1 VATVT
6 WGEGKKAAAY
16 LQRWQQL
23 WARYQRAD
31 SNPEWAGFID
41 WLISIRSTLRPATW
55 RQYRAAVVHAM
66 GQQQVLGRESFH
78 ARLMERINLPDRK
91 ALPARTSSTKSKS
104 LPNADMNALIQ
115 HLGERDGR
123 WDRLTGQWLVF
134 GMITGLRPGE
144 WQRVKA
150 CPNEDEMILRVAN
163 GKFDA
168 QRAHGSERTIH
179 VHIPPSMQGTLNEFI
194 QAIQSEDFANE
205 YEACRIALWSATK
218 ALWPRRK
225 KQITLYSA
233 RHQFAADAKS
243 AGLAPEVIAALM
255 GHAVTDT
262 HQSHYGKRRS
272 GRGSVMVTAEPAD
285 VMRVVERMQKKKTIE
300 LNIFRPLAPS
310 LSNRVQNFPD

>member
-1 VATVT
+1 MTVATVT
-6 WGEGKKAAAY
+6 WGEGKKAADY
-16 LQRWQQL
+16 LKRWQQL
-23 WARYQRAD
+23 WVRYERTD

-66 GQQQVLGRESFH
+66 GQHQVLGRESFH

-115 HLGERDGR
+115 YLGARDGR
-123 WDRLTGQWLVF
+123 WDRLAGQWLVF

-144 WQRVKA
+144 WQSVKA

-168 QRAHGSERTIH
+168 QRAHGPERTIH
-179 VHIPPSMQGTLNEFI
+179 VHIPPSMMGALDEFI
-194 QAIQSEDFANE
+194 QAIQSEDFANV
-205 YEACRIALWSATK
+205 YEGCRMALWSATK

-225 KQITLYSA
+225 NRPSLYSC

-255 GHAVTDT
+255 GHAVTET
-262 HQSHYGKRRS
+262 HQTHYGKRRS
-272 GRGSVMVTAEPAD
+272 GRGSVMVEAEASD
-285 VMRVVERMQKKKTIE
+285 VMRVVERMQQRNMMDVGKT
-300 LNIFRPLAPS
+300 PLAP
-310 LSNRVQNFPD
+310 R

>member
-1 VATVT
+1 MTVATVT
-6 WGEGKKAAAY
+6 WGEGKKSAAY
-16 LQRWQQL
+16 LQRWRQL
-23 WARYQRAD
+23 WARYERAD

-115 HLGERDGR
+115 HLGARDGL

-144 WQRVKA
+144 WQSVKA
-150 CPNEDEMILRVAN
+150 CPIENEMILRVAN

-168 QRAHGSERTIH
+168 QRAHGPERTIH
-179 VHIPPSMQGTLNEFI
+179 VHIPPSMQDTLNEFI
-194 QAIQSEDFANE
+194 QTIQAEDFADV
-205 YEACRIALWSATK
+205 YEGCRIALWRATK

-233 RHQFAADAKS
+233 RHQFSADAKS

-255 GHAVTDT
+255 GHAVTET
-262 HQSHYGKRRS
+262 HQTHYGKRRS
-272 GRGSVMVTAEPAD
+272 GRGSVMVEAEAAD
-285 VMRVVERMQKKKTIE
+285 VMRVVERMQQRNLMDVGKT
-300 LNIFRPLAPS
+300 PLA
-310 LSNRVQNFPD
+310 LK

>member
-1 VATVT
+1 MTVATVT
-6 WGEGKKAAAY
+6 GGGGGKAAAY
-16 LQRWQQL
+16 LQRWRQL
-23 WARYQRAD
+23 WARYEHAD

-55 RQYRAAVVHAM
+55 RQYRAAVVHSM
-66 GQQQVLGRESFH
+66 DLQQVPDRELFH

-115 HLGERDGR
+115 YLGARDGR
-123 WDRLTGQWLVF
+123 WDMLTGQWLVF

-150 CPNEDEMILRVAN
+150 YPSEDEVILRVAN
-163 GKFDA
+163 AKFDA
-168 QRAHGSERTIH
+168 QRAHGPERTIH

-194 QAIQSEDFANE
+194 QAIQSEDFADV
-205 YEACRIALWSATK
+205 YEGCRIALWRATK

-225 KQITLYSA
+225 KQPSLYTA

-255 GHAVTDT
+255 GHAVTET
-262 HQSHYGKRRS
+262 HQTHYGKRRS
-272 GRGSVMVTAEPAD
+272 GRGRVMVEAEAAD
-285 VMRVVERMQKKKTIE
+285 VMRVVERMQRNNMME
-300 LNIFRPLAPS
+300 LGKSPLAPG
-310 LSNRVQNFPD
+310 